1 MQRAYFSGNRKRR
14 YPHMD
19 AGSLIAIF
27 SRKAL
32 WNINFVYLT
41 KWNCKSAVMR
51 GEA

>member
-1 MQRAYFSGNRKRR
+1 MHRAYFSGNRKRL
-14 YPHMD
+14 YPRMD
-19 AGSLIAIF
+19 AGSRLF